1 MPSKPVSHAPGT
13 LDLADAVGSFTRHL
27 RAENLAA
34 STVATYVKA
43 LNQLNSFLV
52 QQGMPTDVAAIRREH
67 IEAFLVAL
75 SDSGNRPATVANR
88 YRSLQQVFRWLVG
101 EDEIHESPMARM
113 RPPAVPDDPPPVLR
127 TEELE

>member
-1 MPSKPVSHAPGT
+1 MPSKAVSHAHAN

-52 QQGMPTDVAAIRREH
+52 QQGMPTDVAA
-67 IEAFLVAL
+67 
-75 SDSGNRPATVANR
+75 SGWLPSQPSP
-88 YRSLQQVFRWLVG
+88 RSSSFSISSSLTQ
-101 EDEIHESPMARM
+101 
-113 RPPAVPDDPPPVLR
+113 
-127 TEELE
+127 

>member
-1 MPSKPVSHAPGT
+1 MPSKAVSHAHAN

-52 QQGMPTDVAAIRREH
+52 
-67 IEAFLVAL
+67 
-75 SDSGNRPATVANR
+75 
-88 YRSLQQVFRWLVG
+88 
-101 EDEIHESPMARM
+101 
-113 RPPAVPDDPPPVLR
+113 
-127 TEELE
+127 